1 MLYINIASP
10 ATNSLFFVGSVEVM
24 KPNSTSCCVGFRYRS
39 TQPTILTTWVRSE
52 TVEFFWRCL

>member
-1 MLYINIASP
+1 
-10 ATNSLFFVGSVEVM
+10 M

-52 TVEFFWRCL
+52 TVEFFWRCLIQSPPLIRGI